1 MAKNNNYE
9 TTVELPSRGLL
20 YDNIPKDITLRMITT
35 ADEKYLFGS
44 NNNVFFC
51 VKSKPFVS
59 CKVMKMYCQ
68 REII

>member
-1 MAKNNNYE
+1 MTNNYE

-44 NNNVFFC
+44 SNDVF
-51 VKSKPFVS
+51 SKVLKNQIS
-59 CKVMKMYCQ
+59 LSLG
-68 REII
+68 I

>member
-1 MAKNNNYE
+1 MMKRSVNICAGDSPLIISSLVQTNVVPQMA
-9 TTVELPSRGLL
+9 TVVNATR
-20 YDNIPKDITLRMITT
+20 
-35 ADEKYLFGS
+35 S